1 MTNATLE
8 PTTVESPAL
17 NRAPTKVAVMAPR
30 PAAPDTGNGRISLDG
45 RTQRKITQSTPIQGT
60 KRGLLSRPFYLLK
73 DASFQLGLSG
83 PGMLW
88 YKESQVLNAK
98 DKAVLNQA
106 LHGFL

>member
-8 PTTVESPAL
+8 PATFQSSAPAE
-17 NRAPTKVAVMAPR
+17 APTDVAEMPRR
-30 PAAPDTGNGRISLDG
+30 PAAPDTGIGRLDVD
-45 RTQRKITQSTPIQGT
+45 RRAKREITQPTPIQGK
-60 KRGLLSRPFYLLK
+60 KRNLLTRSFYLLK

-83 PGMLW
+83 PGKLW

>member
-8 PTTVESPAL
+8 PTTIESPAL
-17 NRAPTKVAVMAPR
+17 SRAATKVADIAPR
-30 PAAPDTGNGRISLDG
+30 PATPDTGTGRTGLDG
-45 RTQRKITQSTPIQGT
+45 RTQRKITQSTQIQGA

-83 PGMLW
+83 PGKLW

>member
-8 PTTVESPAL
+8 PTTLPSSAPTE
-17 NRAPTKVAVMAPR
+17 APTKVADIAPR
-30 PAAPDTGNGRISLDG
+30 PAAPDTGTGSINLAG
-45 RTQRKITQSTPIQGT
+45 RTQRVITQLTSIQGEN
-60 KRGLLSRPFYLLK
+60 RGLLSRPFYLLK

-83 PGMLW
+83 PGKLW